1 MRITPT
7 RLAEVLLIEPDVHGD
22 ARGFFMET
30 WHREKYAALGL
41 DVDFVQDNHS
51 RSAQGVLRGL
61 HYQLR
66 RPQGKLVRVIGGAVF
81 DVAVDIRKGSPTFAR
96 WVGVEL
102 SEDNQRQLYV
112 PPGFAH
118 GFCVLSERADF
129 LYKCTDYYV
138 AEDECGIRWDD
149 PVIAID
155 WPGEDFVV
163 SARDAGN
170 PLLDGP
176 DTPLPTYGSRR

>member
-1 MRITPT
+1 
-7 RLAEVLLIEPDVHGD
+7 V
-22 ARGFFMET
+22 
-30 WHREKYAALGL
+30 
-41 DVDFVQDNHS
+41 
-51 RSAQGVLRGL
+51 
-61 HYQLR
+61 
-66 RPQGKLVRVIGGAVF
+66 GA
-81 DVAVDIRKGSPTFAR
+81 
-96 WVGVEL
+96 EL

-129 LYKCTDYYV
+129 LYKCTDYRV

-149 PVIAID
+149 PAIAID
-155 WPGEDFVV
+155 WPGENFVL

-170 PLLDGP
+170 PPLDGP